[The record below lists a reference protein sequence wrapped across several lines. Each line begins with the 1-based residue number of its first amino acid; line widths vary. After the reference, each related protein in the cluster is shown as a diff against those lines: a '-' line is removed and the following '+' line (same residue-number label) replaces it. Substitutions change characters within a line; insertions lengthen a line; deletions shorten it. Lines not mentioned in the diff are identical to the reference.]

1 MKILEKYKE
10 YSESIAEEVRI
21 VVASLDNPIRQAIL
35 VLLNRNNELSF
46 SEIRKELG
54 LDKTKLNF
62 HLKDL
67 FSSALIDHYYRHE
80 LGNPK
85 YSYYSLTRLGR
96 RVLTNLVKAFI
107 PPFPIVD
114 HVEPT
119 SRLTA
124 YSLHYYYQKNIP
136 EEVFYSLEKGEK
148 EVMITTGPSGSE
160 AIDFRLA
167 TQRSDMGRYLETAQ

>member
-1 MKILEKYKE
+1 MEKYKE
-10 YSESIAEEVRI
+10 YSESIAEEIRI

-46 SEIRKELG
+46 SDIQKELG

-80 LGNPK
+80 VGNPK
-85 YSYYSLTRLGR
+85 YSYYSFTRLGR

-107 PPFPIVD
+107 PPYPIAD
-114 HVEPT
+114 HIEPVGRVT
-119 SRLTA
+119 TYACMR
-124 YSLHYYYQKNIP
+124 YYYQKNTP
-136 EEVFYSLEKGEK
+136 GEAFYALERGEK
-148 EVMITTGPSGSE
+148 EVVVATGPSDSE
-160 AIDFRLA
+160 AIDFRLEP
-167 TQRSDMGRYLETAQ
+167 QRSDMGRYLETAQ